1 MTARHPRWSVISR
14 ILAAAVGGYILTA
27 LLSIAFA
34 LLLAMFGM
42 NKAEAVL
49 AVTIASFFVY
59 AATVMA
65 VFYARTA
72 ARAWLGLAMVG
83 VPVMIFSAMYEKTIP
98 WGSLFLP

>member
-1 MTARHPRWSVISR
+1 MTARPLSIASR
-14 ILAAAVGGYILTA
+14 ILAAVVGGYILTA
-27 LLSIAFA
+27 FLSIALA

-65 VFYARTA
+65 VFHARTA
-72 ARAWLGLAMVG
+72 MRAWLGLAVVG
-83 VPVMIFSAMYEKTIP
+83 LPVTIFAAAYENTIP
-98 WGSLFLP
+98 WHSLFLP